1 MVSVRWTRL
10 LVSLLILIVL
20 VFAGCQRIGQSPAAN
35 DTAEHADIQIA
46 LHPMPLEETLA
57 VVLTDAAGAP
67 ITDATVALEGNMN
80 HAGMIPVLA
89 DPVADDA
96 DGDADGHY
104 HLPFTFTML
113 GDWILSV
120 TVTLADGSSFT
131 RNLDVQASSDGFAGE
146 AVMPVDEDAES
157 HVDHADHDEMDDMS
171 DEAADEMDTD
181 METDIETDMDTDMAE
196 DEAAHDHADHEHS
209 DHADPTGVHA
219 AVLHI
224 HDPMAR
230 PAPLAGGT
238 GAVYFLLHNGG
249 DTPVTL
255 LGGESSAS
263 TAVEIH
269 TTINDEGVMKMR
281 QLTDGVELGAD
292 ESIQFV
298 PGGMHIMLVGLAAP
312 LAEGD
317 TFTLT
322 LHFDGADD
330 FTVDVPVVSMDML
343 PVEGEMDHDH

>member
-1 MVSVRWTRL
+1 MISVRRTRL

-20 VFAGCQRIGQSPAAN
+20 IFAGCQRIGQAPSADGTGEN
-35 DTAEHADIQIA
+35 ADIQIA
-46 LHPMPLEETLA
+46 LHPMPLEEILA
-57 VVLTDAAGAP
+57 VVLTDADGAP

-89 DPVADDA
+89 NPVADDA

-104 HLPFTFTML
+104 HLPFTFTMF
-113 GDWILSV
+113 GDWIVSV
-120 TVTLADGSSFT
+120 TVNLADGSSFT
-131 RNLDVQASSDGFAGE
+131 RNLDVQANSDGIAGE
-146 AVMPVDEDAES
+146 SVMPMDEDAES
-157 HVDHADHDEMDDMS
+157 HADHADHDEMADMPEEAS
-171 DEAADEMDTD
+171 D
-181 METDIETDMDTDMAE
+181 DMDTEMDADMTE

-219 AVLHI
+219 AVMHI

-230 PAPLAGGT
+230 PAPLVGGT

-255 LGGESSAS
+255 LGGDSSAS
-263 TAVEIH
+263 AAVEIH

-281 QLTDGVELGAD
+281 QLTDGVDLGPD
-292 ESIQFV
+292 ESIQLV
-298 PGGMHIMLVGLAAP
+298 PGGMHIMLVDLAAP

-330 FTVDVPVVSMDML
+330 FTLDVPVVSMDML
-343 PVEGEMDHDH
+343 PAEGEMEMDHSH

>member
-20 VFAGCQRIGQSPAAN
+20 VFAGCQRMGQSPGS
-35 DTAEHADIQIA
+35 DSTAEHGDIQIA

-57 VVLTDAAGAP
+57 VVLTDAEGAP

-113 GDWILSV
+113 GDWIVSV

-146 AVMPVDEDAES
+146 AVMPLDDDAES
-157 HVDHADHDEMDDMS
+157 HADHADHDAMADTS
-171 DEAADEMDTD
+171 DEASDE
-181 METDIETDMDTDMAE
+181 MAE
-196 DEAAHDHADHEHS
+196 DDAAHDHADHEHR

-219 AVLHI
+219 AVMHV
-224 HDPMAR
+224 HDSMAR

-249 DTPVTL
+249 NTPVTL

-281 QLTDGVELGAD
+281 QITDGVELGAD
-292 ESIQFV
+292 GSIQLV
-298 PGGMHIMLVGLAAP
+298 PGGMHIMLVDLAAP

-330 FTVDVPVVSMDML
+330 FTMDVPVVSMDML
-343 PVEGEMDHDH
+343 PAEGEMDHDH